1 MQCVA
6 GRCLATRACA
16 EILCIENE
24 CRECTW
30 WQDPTR
36 EGGSI
41 VPYCTHNYTLVYV
54 DACPNGT
61 WIAGQCACQNSSTC
75 IVPPFATGPSRC
87 AYSGEF
93 NTSFCDTGFGCY
105 EQWTGECRECENDV
119 DCPLVPCAD
128 YSECVAGV
136 CTPHV
141 DEACEC
147 ISGADCPEPGVC
159 HTATCNTGNHT
170 CLNAT
175 EPDHT
180 PCGAGGSCLAGSCE
194 EFIDDVD
201 CGTVA
206 CRQFTCDSDL
216 HICIPSDAADR
227 TPCTDGLC
235 FGGACVDCIED
246 TDCPVAAECHDSV
259 CDPDSRTCIDQHSE
273 PGAECADGYCNDG
286 TCVECIDVERGCQ
299 SPPPC
304 TVSTAC
310 TVDNECNYTT
320 ACPERLCVNATCRAC
335 MDPEL
340 DCDTAAVCTAAVCSE
355 YECAVEPLAVGTACA
370 DGNVTAGHCSANRTC
385 LECLVN
391 ADCDRAGCTEGE
403 CQPDGSCVYAD
414 CGPGCVHA
422 VGWWYRNAET
432 ALPGIAP
439 VTIAGASINISDH
452 DVLRAYISRGY
463 GSNGLDTLASMLLVA
478 KLNIALSATLPIGL
492 VGSMDMADDILAVCP
507 PNNRTVWREILR
519 TSECHGYYATSFQP
533 LIGSLL
539 SFSNGRS
546 DAPLCT
552 DIGTHVRT

>member
-1 MQCVA
+1 
-6 GRCLATRACA
+6 
-16 EILCIENE
+16 
-24 CRECTW
+24 
-30 WQDPTR
+30 
-36 EGGSI
+36 
-41 VPYCTHNYTLVYV
+41 
-54 DACPNGT
+54 
-61 WIAGQCACQNSSTC
+61 
-75 IVPPFATGPSRC
+75 
-87 AYSGEF
+87 
-93 NTSFCDTGFGCY
+93 
-105 EQWTGECRECENDV
+105 
-119 DCPLVPCAD
+119 
-128 YSECVAGV
+128 
-136 CTPHV
+136 
-141 DEACEC
+141 
-147 ISGADCPEPGVC
+147 
-159 HTATCNTGNHT
+159 
-170 CLNAT
+170 
-175 EPDHT
+175 
-180 PCGAGGSCLAGSCE
+180 
-194 EFIDDVD
+194 
-201 CGTVA
+201 
-206 CRQFTCDSDL
+206 
-216 HICIPSDAADR
+216 
-227 TPCTDGLC
+227 
-235 FGGACVDCIED
+235 
-246 TDCPVAAECHDSV
+246 
-259 CDPDSRTCIDQHSE
+259 
-273 PGAECADGYCNDG
+273 
-286 TCVECIDVERGCQ
+286 
-299 SPPPC
+299 
-304 TVSTAC
+304 
-310 TVDNECNYTT
+310 
-320 ACPERLCVNATCRAC
+320 